1 MCAGSALRA
10 SQRFRARLSAMTWFC
25 PVLIPWNVRS
35 ATSWGG
41 GRLLP
46 RDRISGLA
54 SAPWQAVSCLVLIRD
69 DGRAGGLG
77 LTDTMELPAGYG
89 ASRAWLARRPSCFV
103 SVDDIYKCYAR

>member
-1 MCAGSALRA
+1 VRGFGLESL
-10 SQRFRARLSAMTWFC
+10 
-25 PVLIPWNVRS
+25 PEVPRS
-35 ATSWGG
+35 AVGNDVVLSRSDPLERAFADLLGG

-89 ASRAWLARRPSCFV
+89 ASGGRLARRPSFV
-103 SVDDIYKCYAR
+103 SVDGIYKCYAR